1 MGGGGTRKKDFQHL
15 VSEHLVLPYHCLLDS
30 IRVPIQCTTQGDS
43 LSSRSLTAVGGTHI
57 FIWSG
62 GWNHRSCCSVAHS
75 LHISFLPRPCY
86 PEPAPADP
94 TKAEREKLNES

>member
-43 LSSRSLTAVGGTHI
+43 LSSRSLTAVGGTQI

-75 LHISFLPRPCY
+75 LHYQFFCLGRVILNLLPPIR
-86 PEPAPADP
+86 
-94 TKAEREKLNES
+94 RKLNEKS